1 MGQPAG
7 ACVAKKV
14 AIVGSANF
22 LRFLKILNIA
32 TDTTD
37 MALGVSRD
45 YGSFE
50 WAGKNVRSVFCQAKN
65 LFSTQMWRMLFDII
79 RFNQFAL
86 DVLIDADKA
95 GSNDGKGNLIHDES
109 IGDYLDRH
117 GYSHAFRDGY
127 LIPITAAV
135 WSTSPKTC
143 IDEFPVLTLIRFLWN
158 HHNLSTVSSR
168 PEWLTLREGSRSY
181 IDAVMECIPSD
192 HVFLDSPVQSV
203 QNQADGRITLRT
215 VGGLSQNFDHVILAT
230 HGDQAL
236 SILGPSATDEE
247 REILSSF
254 KTSQNEVVL
263 HSDLTHMPKRR
274 SAWCSWNYMT
284 LSPEP
289 GTTTDI
295 VSLTYNMNTLQHIP
309 TEQFGHVLVTL
320 NPLHQPSPA
329 LTQGRFHYSHP
340 LYTSRAVAA
349 QIKLQAIQNKRGVSF
364 AGAWTNYGFHED
376 GFSSGLRV
384 ARDHLGATLP
394 FDFIDSSFSRGTTPR
409 LNLTDY
415 AIRFII
421 TVIQV
426 LIIQPLGTIA
436 LARKRRLYKSRGAE
450 SERKE
455 I

>member
-1 MGQPAG
+1 MQ
-7 ACVAKKV
+7 
-14 AIVGSANF
+14 
-22 LRFLKILNIA
+22 R
-32 TDTTD
+32 
-37 MALGVSRD
+37 
-45 YGSFE
+45 
-50 WAGKNVRSVFCQAKN
+50 
-65 LFSTQMWRMLFDII
+65 
-79 RFNQFAL
+79 
-86 DVLIDADKA
+86 
-95 GSNDGKGNLIHDES
+95 
-109 IGDYLDRH
+109 
-117 GYSHAFRDGY
+117 
-127 LIPITAAV
+127 
-135 WSTSPKTC
+135 
-143 IDEFPVLTLIRFLWN
+143 WN

-309 TEQFGHVLVTL
+309 TEQFGHV
-320 NPLHQPSPA
+320 
-329 LTQGRFHYSHP
+329 
-340 LYTSRAVAA
+340 
-349 QIKLQAIQNKRGVSF
+349 
-364 AGAWTNYGFHED
+364 W
-376 GFSSGLRV
+376 
-384 ARDHLGATLP
+384 
-394 FDFIDSSFSRGTTPR
+394 
-409 LNLTDY
+409 
-415 AIRFII
+415 
-421 TVIQV
+421 
-426 LIIQPLGTIA
+426 
-436 LARKRRLYKSRGAE
+436 
-450 SERKE
+450 
-455 I
+455 